1 MNIENDNIT
10 NSLQSKSP
18 FEDNKL
24 FTSSLNSANLTVK
37 NEGKDSIEITPAFH
51 PYFNYTDENEVY
63 INGEKFEAQ
72 TYCIN
77 WDKGDRV
84 IFIEGSPYGACAT
97 AVLYNLDKEESC
109 DVWCE

>member
-1 MNIENDNIT
+1 MKKFLLVLLVVLFFQYTENVN
-10 NSLQSKSP
+10 
-18 FEDNKL
+18 
-24 FTSSLNSANLTVK
+24 ATVTAYFIQVAH
-37 NEGKDSIEITPAFH
+37 NDEIFI
-51 PYFNYTDENEVY
+51 